1 MTRPSTAAGGP
12 LPTWKRQ
19 LPLGVVL
26 LMVVGGLLVL
36 TLVGAPG
43 GYRAGLCLIAAALV
57 VAAVTRI
64 MLPVRRVG
72 LLAVRSR
79 PFDVIALLAV
89 AVGIVVL
96 AVSLP
101 PGN

>member
-1 MTRPSTAAGGP
+1 MTRPSTVTGGP

-19 LPLGVVL
+19 LPLGIVL
-26 LMVVGGLLVL
+26 LVLVAGLLVL
-36 TLVGAPG
+36 TIVGGAG
-43 GYRAGLCLIAAALV
+43 GYRVGLCLVAAALII
-57 VAAVTRI
+57 AAVTRI
-64 MLPVRRVG
+64 MLPARRVG
-72 LLAVRSR
+72 LLAVRNR

-101 PGN
+101 PGS